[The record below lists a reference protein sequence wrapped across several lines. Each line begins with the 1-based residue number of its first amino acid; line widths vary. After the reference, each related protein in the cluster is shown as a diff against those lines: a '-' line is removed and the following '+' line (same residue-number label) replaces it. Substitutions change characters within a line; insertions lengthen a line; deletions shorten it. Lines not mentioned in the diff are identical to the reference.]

1 MNEFFHLMFSP
12 QNVIGTLLLSFCVLY
27 WLIVIVGI
35 IDLDLFDFELEV
47 EMEID
52 ADADV
57 DVSSTDGSVAW
68 LNKVL
73 VFFNLGKI
81 PFMVWLTFLSFPLWF
96 LLMIVNEFFGNTS
109 FLIGVVF
116 FIPLVIISA
125 FIAKPLTYPFVKVF
139 AALDKENTPKDLVG
153 KVGRVILAGNENR
166 KGQIEVN
173 YDGSPIRI
181 YVWPS
186 SKEIK
191 LIKNESVLIIQKSES
206 EEQVY
211 IVEPYDNN

>member
-1 MNEFFHLMFSP
+1 MFSP
-12 QNVIGTLLLSFCVLY
+12 QNVIGTLLISFCVLY
-27 WLIVIVGI
+27 WLIVIVGV

-47 EMEID
+47 
-52 ADADV
+52 DV
-57 DVSSTDGSVAW
+57 DSDIDVSSTEGSVAW
-68 LNKVL
+68 LNKIL
-73 VFFNLGKI
+73 GFFNLGKI

-96 LLMIVNEFFGNTS
+96 LLMIVNNAFGNTS
-109 FLIGVVF
+109 FLISVLF
-116 FIPLVIISA
+116 FIPLIIVSA

-139 AALDKENTPKDLVG
+139 AALDKENKPKDLLGKIG
-153 KVGRVILAGNENR
+153 KVVLAGNEKR

-191 LIKNESVLIIQKSES
+191 LIKNETVLIIQKSET

-211 IVEPYDNN
+211 IVEPYDNNK

>member
-1 MNEFFHLMFSP
+1 MNEFLHLMFSP

-47 EMEID
+47 D
-52 ADADV
+52 VDSDV
-57 DVSSTDGSVAW
+57 DVSSTDGNVAW
-68 LNKVL
+68 LNKIL

-96 LLMIVNEFFGNTS
+96 LLMIVNNAFGNTS
-109 FLIGVVF
+109 FLISVLF
-116 FIPLVIISA
+116 FIPLIIVSA
-125 FIAKPLTYPFVKVF
+125 IIAKPLTYPFVKVF
-139 AALDKENTPKDLVG
+139 AVLDKENKPKDLLG
-153 KVGRVILAGNENR
+153 KVGRVVLAGNKER
-166 KGQIEVN
+166 KGQVEVS
-173 YDGSPIRI
+173 YEGSSIRV

-191 LIKNESVLIIQKSES
+191 LTKNETVLIIQKSET

>member
-1 MNEFFHLMFSP
+1 MTEFIQLMFSP
-12 QNVIGTLLLSFCVLY
+12 QNVLGTFLLCFCILY
-27 WLIVIVGI
+27 WIVVI
-35 IDLDLFDFELEV
+35 IGVIDIELFDFDIDV
-47 EMEID
+47 D
-52 ADADV
+52 ADIDV
-57 DVSSTDGSVAW
+57 DVETEVSVEGSVAW

-73 VFFNLGKI
+73 VFFNLGKV

-96 LLMIVNEFFGNTS
+96 MLMIVNEFFHNTT
-109 FLIGVVF
+109 FIIGLVF
-116 FIPLVIISA
+116 FVPLIIVSA
-125 FIAKPLTYPFVKVF
+125 LIAKPLTYPFVKMF
-139 AALDKENTPKDLVG
+139 AALDKENKPKNLVG
-153 KVGRVILAGNENR
+153 KIGIVILPGRENR

-173 YDGSPIRI
+173 YDGSPIRV

-191 LIKNESVLIIQKSES
+191 LKKNESVLIIEKSTT

>member
-1 MNEFFHLMFSP
+1 MFSP
-12 QNVIGTLLLSFCVLY
+12 QNVIGTLLISFCVLY
-27 WLIVIVGI
+27 WLIVIVGV

-47 EMEID
+47 
-52 ADADV
+52 DV
-57 DVSSTDGSVAW
+57 DSDIDVSSTEGSVAW
-68 LNKVL
+68 LNKIL
-73 VFFNLGKI
+73 GFFNLGKI

-96 LLMIVNEFFGNTS
+96 LMMIVNNAFGNTS
-109 FLIGVVF
+109 FLISVLF
-116 FIPLVIISA
+116 FIPLIIVSA

-139 AALDKENTPKDLVG
+139 AALDKENKPKDLLGKIG
-153 KVGRVILAGNENR
+153 KVVLAGNEKR

-191 LIKNESVLIIQKSES
+191 LIKNETVLIIQKSET

-211 IVEPYDNN
+211 IVEPYDNNK